1 MSGLTEEVV
10 HINKNCIHIYAK
22 CEKLRL
28 LLQNKF
34 CFVVLSVKVKKL
46 SLMSDTFL
54 NNLFMHCVPPKVM
67 SFSLFLWQIHEKLHW
82 VF

>member
-1 MSGLTEEVV
+1 MSDLTREVV
-10 HINKNCIHIYAK
+10 HINTDCIDIYAK
-22 CEKLRL
+22 CEKLRF

-46 SLMSDTFL
+46 SFMSDTFL
-54 NNLFMHCVPPKVM
+54 NNLFMHFVPPKVM
-67 SFSLFLWQIHEKLHW
+67 SFSLFLGQIHEKLLW